1 MKTTAANRGIS
12 NNIQRSNYTTIELFK
27 NALSN
32 ELGYAPEVIIGDS
45 QLHRFKDKN
54 GRLNG
59 AYILHLTGHP
69 AGYFQ
74 CFKQGIKENW
84 KLDGHYMPLSNFQRI
99 EFSIEAHRQ
108 AKQRQHE
115 EMAKHKS
122 AAQKACYIWSQAA
135 LAPINH
141 PYLVKKHIGIH
152 GARLGRDNTLIIPL
166 YNTNRDIINL
176 QFISETGDKRFLSGG
191 QKKGCFYILEGVTDK
206 IIICEGFAT
215 AASLYENS
223 GYLTV
228 VAFDAGNL
236 KNVALNI
243 KSPYPASKIV
253 VAGDND
259 LSGIGQK
266 KALEA
271 ALAVNGQYLVPA
283 TVGHDWNDSL
293 TVEVTHA

>member
-1 MKTTAANRGIS
+1 MA
-12 NNIQRSNYTTIELFK
+12 TIL
-27 NALSN
+27 
-32 ELGYAPEVIIGDS
+32 IIGREIIMVSDLDAINQFS
-45 QLHRFKDKN
+45 NFILDNGETPPSIINPNGVLHRFKDDSGKLN
-54 GRLNG
+54 CWYTLHIDGRAAG
-59 AYILHLTGHP
+59 AFG
-69 AGYFQ
+69 
-74 CFKQGIKENW
+74 NW
-84 KLDGHYMPLSNFQRI
+84 KSGLKLNWKAEGDFPKLTDSHRLDFQI
-99 EFSIEAHRQ
+99 EKNRQ
-108 AKQRQHE
+108 ELIRKHE
-115 EMAKHKS
+115 EKVRHQEAMT
-122 AAQKACYIWSQAA
+122 KATYIWSHAT
-135 LAPINH
+135 LAPISH

-176 QFISETGDKRFLSGG
+176 QFISETGGKRFLSGG

-236 KNVALNI
+236 KNVAINI
-243 KSPYPASKIV
+243 KSLYSASKIV
-253 VAGDND
+253 IAGEND

-266 KALEA
+266 KAIEA

-283 TVGHDWNDSL
+283 TAGHDWNDSL

>member
-12 NNIQRSNYTTIELFK
+12 NNKKHSNYTTIELFK

-54 GRLNG
+54 GKLNG
-59 AYILHLTGHP
+59 AYILHQTGRP

-115 EMAKHKS
+115 EIAKHKS
-122 AAQKACYIWSQAA
+122 AAQKACYIWSHAT
-135 LAPINH
+135 LAPISH

-166 YNTNRDIINL
+166 YNTIKDR
-176 QFISETGDKRFLSGG
+176 
-191 QKKGCFYILEGVTDK
+191 

-236 KNVALNI
+236 KNVAINI
-243 KSPYPASKIV
+243 KSLYPVSKIV
-253 VAGDND
+253 IAGDND

-271 ALAVNGQYLVPA
+271 ALAVNGEYLVPA